1 MMPALHGVA
10 GGAVMGAV
18 AVQPAT
24 NPHPC
29 PLLPPLQWICLVILG
44 GMALAYRTLFFITLK
59 IKERKSK

>member
-1 MMPALHGVA
+1 
-10 GGAVMGAV
+10 MGAV

-29 PLLPPLQWICLVILG
+29 PLLQWICLVILG